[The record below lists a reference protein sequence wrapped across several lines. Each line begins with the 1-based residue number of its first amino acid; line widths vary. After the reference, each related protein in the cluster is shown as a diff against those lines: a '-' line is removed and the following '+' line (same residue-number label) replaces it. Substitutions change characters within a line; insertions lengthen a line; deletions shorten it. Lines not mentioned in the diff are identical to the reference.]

1 MNVKNI
7 DISLRVGQTIM
18 IKGKPATINKIE
30 YHERTGEI
38 ELKTTQGNRR
48 ALTFQ
53 LVADTDV
60 DPAERYR

>member
-1 MNVKNI
+1 VNVKNI

-38 ELKTTQGNRR
+38 ALKTTQGYRR

-53 LVADTDV
+53 LLPENDE